1 MKQNAFL
8 RQSEAKQSED
18 YAGYDCTQLSKTV
31 TLFEVKTYLPTSNHY
46 LMDLQTLNKL
56 SADVAVTSQEI
67 YIPKFLMFWSQV
79 TFMSLL
85 IRQFFFAE
93 LTRIR
98 NLVFDVLESQMKNLS
113 ERIYTQISTSL
124 GIYKGVSFFY
134 NSHTILMLSWDWIY
148 LMLFEILNGVK
159 QFGPAQ
165 CFERTQV
172 ANERGTNGVT
182 SWLKEKL
189 IKFKG

>member
-46 LMDLQTLNKL
+46 LVDLQTLNKL

-98 NLVFDVLESQMKNLS
+98 NLVFEILEKSD
-113 ERIYTQISTSL
+113 EEFIRIYTQISTSL

-134 NSHTILMLSWDWIY
+134 NSHAELGLNLPDAFWNPQRCQTIWTCTMSWKD
-148 LMLFEILNGVK
+148 
-159 QFGPAQ
+159 
-165 CFERTQV
+165 
-172 ANERGTNGVT
+172 T
-182 SWLKEKL
+182 SRKWAW
-189 IKFKG
+189 G